1 MAQFKVGIIGV
12 GRPRQADG
20 ATGFGM
26 AHVHAAGYEA
36 SPDAEIV
43 AVADINPV
51 NLELFR
57 EEHNVPRGYL
67 SVEEMLEKE
76 ELDIVSIC
84 LWPHLHAPMTIQA
97 AHAGVKAI
105 HCEKPMAMTYG
116 DAKEMVA
123 VCEDQGV
130 QLTFNHMRR
139 FGPPFRKAKEL
150 LKAGTIGELERLEA
164 YTDNLYDWGTHWF
177 DMLFFYNDETP
188 AEWIIGQIDARGSH
202 PIFGAMVEGQGLSF
216 FKFKNGVA
224 GLMVTG
230 GRSLY
235 AADPAQGRSSLK
247 SIGCGNRLTGSAG
260 TIEVGVQGGP
270 DLRYRNAETG
280 GEWRDVALAGGMHG
294 EDLHAQGVL
303 DLIDAL
309 KTGREPELSGYRALR
324 ATELIFATY
333 ESSRRRGR
341 VDLPM
346 AITDGPFMAMLH
358 GGDMTTWPDAY
369 VEANG
374 IQMHYWRTG
383 DGSKPAVVLAHG
395 FSDYGLCWTPVARA
409 LERDYDV
416 IMVDARGHGLTDAP
430 ETGYTTPVRAADL
443 AELVRALG
451 LEKPAVLGHSMGAST
466 AAAAA
471 AAYPDLFGRVLLEDP
486 AWWNEENPRHTM
498 SEEERE
504 LWLKERQQTIIAQ
517 KRLSREALIELCREQ
532 SPGWQ
537 EAELGP
543 WAISKQ
549 LLSPYVVASPE
560 PNPKPWR
567 EIAAEI
573 AVPTL
578 LITADTEKG
587 AIVTPEV
594 AEAAQA
600 LNPKIEVA
608 HIGGAGH
615 SIRREAFDAYVDIV
629 KDFLAR

>member
-1 MAQFKVGIIGV
+1 MAKFKVGIIGV
-12 GRPRQADG
+12 GRPRQAEG

-26 AHVHAAGYEA
+26 AHLHAAGYEA

-51 NLELFR
+51 NLEIFC
-57 EEHNVPRGYL
+57 EEHGVPRGYL
-67 SVEEMLEKE
+67 SVDEMLEKE
-76 ELDIVSIC
+76 DLDIVSIC
-84 LWPHLHAPMTIQA
+84 LWPHLHAPMTVKV

-105 HCEKPMAMTYG
+105 HCEKPMALTYG
-116 DAKEMVA
+116 DAREMVA
-123 VCEDQGV
+123 VCEENGV
-130 QLTFNHMRR
+130 QLSFNHMRR
-139 FGPPFRKAKEL
+139 FGPPFRKAKAL
-150 LKAGTIGELERLEA
+150 LEEGAIGELERLEA

-188 AEWIIGQIDARGSH
+188 AEWVIGQIDARGSYS
-202 PIFGAMVEGQGLSF
+202 IFGAMVEGQGLSF

-230 GRSLY
+230 GKKLLG
-235 AADPAQGRSSLK
+235 ADAGLEQESLK
-247 SIGCGNRLTGSAG
+247 SVACGNRLIGSKG

-270 DLRYRNAETG
+270 DLRYRNMETG
-280 GEWRDVALAGGMHG
+280 GEWREVVLDGGMHG
-294 EDLHAQGVL
+294 ETLHAQGVL

-346 AITDGPFMAMLH
+346 AITDGPFMAMLN
-358 GGDMTTWPDAY
+358 GGEITTWPDSY

-395 FSDYGLCWTPVARA
+395 FSDNGLCWTPVARA

-416 IMVDARGHGLTDAP
+416 LMVDARGHGLTDAP
-430 ETGYTTPVRAADL
+430 ETGYTTPDRAADL
-443 AELVRALG
+443 AAFVQALG
-451 LEKPAVLGHSMGAST
+451 LEKPAVLGHSMGAAT

-471 AAYPDLFGRVLLEDP
+471 AAYPDLFGKVLLEDP
-486 AWWNEENPRHTM
+486 AWWNENHPRQTM
-498 SEEERE
+498 TEEERKLMLE
-504 LWLKERQQTIIAQ
+504 ERQQNIINQ
-517 KRLSREALIELCREQ
+517 NRMSREALIALCREQ
-532 SPGWQ
+532 QPTWQ

-543 WAISKQ
+543 WAMSKQ
-549 LLSPYVVASPE
+549 LMSPRVVTGWEAK
-560 PNPKPWR
+560 PKPWK

-573 AVPTL
+573 TVPTL
-578 LITADTEKG
+578 LITADTAKG
-587 AIVTPEV
+587 AIVTPEL
-594 AEAAQA
+594 AEEARE
-600 LNPKIEVA
+600 LNSQIEVA
-608 HIGGAGH
+608 DIAGVGH
-615 SIRREAFDAYVDIV
+615 SIRREDFDAYMNAV